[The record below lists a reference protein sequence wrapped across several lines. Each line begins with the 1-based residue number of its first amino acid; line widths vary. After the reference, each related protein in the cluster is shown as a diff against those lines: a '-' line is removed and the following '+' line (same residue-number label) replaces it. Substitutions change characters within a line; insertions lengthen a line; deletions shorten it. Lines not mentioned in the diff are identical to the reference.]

1 MARQSSAAQAYD
13 FERFVP
19 KKQSVKPQLKVVEQR
34 ASIQTRNF
42 TLKAAASLLVFFIG
56 IIGIILNQVA
66 LTEAVQKVDSANNE
80 LLALQS
86 EYRILETELEKMT
99 SLNNI
104 EEVITR
110 DLGMTKLRDD
120 QITYVNIEEGDQ
132 ILTPEGTSVSIWEH
146 LRAGLAQILEYIK
159 PAENTMQ

>member
-1 MARQSSAAQAYD
+1 M
-13 FERFVP
+13 
-19 KKQSVKPQLKVVEQR
+19 VEQW
-34 ASIQTRNF
+34 ASVQTRNF